1 MSKYSEPISKYSA
14 PLWNNVGVL
23 LWRDF
28 ERLLRCFTKRL
39 YELRSMPN
47 EDRFVKL
54 QLDSLKDRR
63 KHTEL
68 IIAFKTLL
76 TTIDNYRPTHH
87 Q

>member
-14 PLWNNVGVL
+14 PLWNNVVVL

-28 ERLLRCFTKRL
+28 EILLRCFTKRL

-54 QLDSLKDRR
+54 QLD
-63 KHTEL
+63 
-68 IIAFKTLL
+68 
-76 TTIDNYRPTHH
+76 
-87 Q
+87 